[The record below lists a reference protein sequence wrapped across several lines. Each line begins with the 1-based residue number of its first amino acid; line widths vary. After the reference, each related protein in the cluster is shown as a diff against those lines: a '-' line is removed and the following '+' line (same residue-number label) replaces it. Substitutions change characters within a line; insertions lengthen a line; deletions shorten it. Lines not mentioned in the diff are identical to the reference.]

1 MSVNKSLALAVL
13 LSSLLL
19 VACEKPKKT
28 VAEIDQEKAI
38 SVIKSPSDSRTYEYR
53 KLDSGL
59 EILLISD
66 PSIEMAAV
74 SLNVKT
80 GSKDDP
86 QTRPGLAHFVEH
98 MLFLGTKKY
107 PAADDY
113 QQFLSDNAGSHN
125 AYTAFENTNYFFDI
139 KADQLEP
146 ALDRFSR
153 FFIDPLL
160 QEEYVEREKNAVHS
174 EYKAYIKSDAR
185 RYLDVLKEVT
195 NPRHPF
201 SKFTVGNLDTLAEH
215 GEESLRSAAVDF
227 YQQYYSANAMSLVI
241 LGKEPV
247 DELAQWVKKKFAPVR
262 NRHLP
267 NYEITTPLFVDGI
280 LPLRLDVAPVKEVRS
295 LAISFPVEN
304 PRNHLNSQPLHLI
317 GDILGH
323 EGEGSLYQYLQTKG
337 WAESL
342 SAGIGIEYNG
352 GGLFGIKVALTEIGL
367 QHVDDVADAI
377 FYAISL
383 VREQGIAESRFEQQ
397 QLINRLNFEYLE
409 QVAAVHY
416 VMDLSS
422 RMGLYQPKNILQGP
436 YSLKLYDQQAINSYL
451 NAMRPESAL
460 VSVTAPNFVGDTKS
474 KYYSTPY
481 TAKKIAAEQI
491 EKWNNVMAI
500 DDINMPA
507 SNSFIPQDFSI
518 VDKMPPPEP
527 RQLEPVGAVELWYG
541 QSSFEGPRGAI
552 YLQLNNALVNASPKN
567 SAMSQLLVALLN
579 DSLNSKAYPARLV
592 GFSQSVSSSRRGIQI
607 TTGGYNDKQEQLLEL
622 VLTELAGAEFS
633 EDRFMALKQQL
644 IKDWRNS
651 IINAPSRVLM
661 QKLSES
667 IYLHGWS
674 DDKLIAAVQ
683 TVGLADILDFSNS
696 LITSSTPTMLVYGN
710 FSAATA
716 TAMAEKVDQVL
727 VANSSEETLVELVRL
742 PKGKHLL
749 SVQVPH
755 NDAATV
761 LYMQAPTEGYAAR
774 AKMGI
779 TSQVLKPAYFN
790 SLRTEQ
796 QFGYIVYANVS
807 VMQRLGGMVFIV
819 QSPTNS
825 PAEIEAATREFFKQ
839 SLEVVQNMT
848 VEEYSQ
854 HQQSLIAA
862 LSQPPQNLAEE
873 AGDYWYQL
881 IHGYSEF
888 ELDRE
893 LIDAINS
900 LDLTQ
905 WQQFYQSYFVA
916 GNERSLL
923 LVSSGKTKKDADK
936 LIQQYQ
942 LVDDIDK
949 FKQTAENLGFR

>member
-1 MSVNKSLALAVL
+1 LSLNKFLALLVL
-13 LSSLLL
+13 ASSLLL
-19 VACEKPKKT
+19 VACEQPEKT
-28 VAEIDQEKAI
+28 VAEVDQENAI
-38 SVIKSPSDSRTYEYR
+38 TVTKSPNDSRTYEYR

-59 EILLISD
+59 EVLLISD
-66 PSIEMAAV
+66 PSIETAAV

-86 QTRPGLAHFVEH
+86 ETRPGLAHFVEH

-227 YQQYYSANAMSLVI
+227 YQQYYSANAMSLVV

-247 DELAQWVKKKFAPVR
+247 DELAQWVKKKFAPIR

-267 NYEITTPLFVDGI
+267 NHKITTPLFDNGM

-295 LAISFPVEN
+295 LAISFPVGN
-304 PRNHLNSQPLHLI
+304 PRDHLNSRPLHLI

-342 SAGIGIEYNG
+342 SAGIGIKYNG
-352 GGLFGIKVALTEIGL
+352 GGLFGIKVELTEAGL
-367 QHVDDVADAI
+367 LHVDDVAEAI
-377 FYAISL
+377 FYAVSL
-383 VREQGIAESRFEQQ
+383 VREQGVAESRFDQQ

-409 QVAAVHY
+409 QVSAVHY

-422 RMGLYQPKNILQGP
+422 RMGLYQPKDILQGP
-436 YSLKLYDQQAINSYL
+436 YSLKLYDQQAITSYL
-451 NAMRPESAL
+451 NSMRPENAL
-460 VSVTAPNFVGDTKS
+460 VSVIAPQFAGDTKS

-491 EKWNNVMAI
+491 EKWNNVTAI
-500 DDINMPA
+500 DDIKMPA
-507 SNSFIPQDFSI
+507 SNNFIPQDFSL
-518 VDKMPPPEP
+518 VEKTPQQEP
-527 RQLEPVGAVELWYG
+527 SQLEPVGEVELWYG
-541 QSSFEGPRGAI
+541 QSSFDGPRGAI
-552 YLQLNNALVNASPKN
+552 YLQLNNALVNTSPKN

-633 EDRFMALKQQL
+633 EDRFVALKQQL
-644 IKDWRNS
+644 VKDWRNS
-651 IINAPSRVLM
+651 IVNAPSRVLM
-661 QKLSES
+661 QKLSET
-667 IYLHGWS
+667 IYLNGWS
-674 DDKLIAAVQ
+674 DDDLIQALQAVELED
-683 TVGLADILDFSNS
+683 VLGFSSS
-696 LITSSTPTMLVYGN
+696 LMTSSTPTMLVYGN

-716 TAMAEKVDQVL
+716 SAMAEKVDQVL
-727 VANSSEETLVELVRL
+727 VANSNEQTLIELIRL
-742 PKGKHLL
+742 PKGKSFL
-749 SVQVPH
+749 SVEVPH

-819 QSPTNS
+819 QSPTKT

-839 SLEVVQNMT
+839 SLATVQDMT
-848 VEEYSQ
+848 VAEYSQ

-881 IHGYSEF
+881 IHGYDDF

-893 LIDAINS
+893 MIAAINS

-905 WQQFYQSYFVA
+905 WQQFYQSYFFT
-916 GNERSLL
+916 GDERSLL
-923 LVSSGKTKKDADK
+923 LVSGGKTKNSVDK
-936 LIQQYQ
+936 LAQQYR
-942 LVDDIDK
+942 LIDDVDG
-949 FKQTAENLGFR
+949 FKQTAESLGFK

>member
-1 MSVNKSLALAVL
+1 MSVNKPLALVVL
-13 LSSLLL
+13 VSSFLL
-19 VACEKPKKT
+19 VACEQPKKT
-28 VAEIDQEKAI
+28 VAEVDQEKAI

-66 PSIEMAAV
+66 PSLEMAAV
-74 SLNVKT
+74 SLDVKT

-86 QTRPGLAHFVEH
+86 NTRPGLAHFVEH

-113 QQFLSDNAGSHN
+113 QQFLNDNAGSHN

-174 EYKAYIKSDAR
+174 EYKAFIKSDAR

-195 NPRHPF
+195 NPSHPF
-201 SKFTVGNLDTLAEH
+201 SKFTVGNLDTLAEQ

-227 YQQYYSANAMSLVI
+227 YQQYYSANAMSLVV

-247 DELAQWVKKKFAPVR
+247 DELAQWVKQKFSPVR

-267 NYEITTPLFVDGI
+267 HYELTTPLFANGT

-295 LAISFPVEN
+295 LSISFPVGN
-304 PRNHLNSQPLHLI
+304 PRAHLDSQPLHLI

-352 GGLFGIKVALTEIGL
+352 GGLFGIKVALTEAGL
-367 QHVDDVADAI
+367 KHVDDVADAI
-377 FYAISL
+377 FYAL
-383 VREQGIAESRFEQQ
+383 TLLREQGVAKSRFEEQ
-397 QLINRLNFEYLE
+397 QLINHLDFEYLE
-409 QVAAVHY
+409 QVSAIRY

-422 RMGLYQPKNILQGP
+422 RMKLYKPENILRGP
-436 YSLKLYDQQAINSYL
+436 YSLEIYDQPAINAYL
-451 NAMRPESAL
+451 NSMRPENAL
-460 VSVTAPNFVGDTKS
+460 VSVTAPKFVGVTES
-474 KYYSTPY
+474 KYYGTPY

-491 EKWNNVMAI
+491 ERWNGIAVIDAI
-500 DDINMPA
+500 KIPA
-507 SNSFIPQDFSI
+507 PNSFIPQDFSLLEK
-518 VDKMPPPEP
+518 VAKTKPS
-527 RQLEPVGAVELWYG
+527 QLEQVGAVDLWHG
-541 QSSFEGPRGAI
+541 QSSFEGPRGAS
-552 YLQLNNALVNASPKN
+552 YLQLNNALVNSSPKN
-567 SAMSQLLVALLN
+567 SAMAQLLVALLN
-579 DSLNSKAYPARLV
+579 DSLNSKAYPATLV
-592 GFSQSVSSSRRGIQI
+592 GFSQSVLSSRRGIQI
-607 TTGGYNDKQEQLLEL
+607 TTGGYNDKQERLLEL
-622 VLTELAGAEFS
+622 VLTQLADADFS
-633 EDRFMALKQQL
+633 QERFSALKQQL
-644 IKDWRNS
+644 LKEWRNS
-651 IINAPSRVLM
+651 VINAPSRVLM
-661 QKLSES
+661 QKLSET
-667 IYLHGWS
+667 IYINGWS
-674 DDKLIAAVQ
+674 DDQLMQAVQ
-683 TVGLADILDFSNS
+683 AIVLEDVVNFSQQ
-696 LITSSTPTMLVYGN
+696 LITSSKPTMLVYGN

-716 TAMAEKVDQVL
+716 MSMAEKIDRVL
-727 VANSSEETLVELVRL
+727 AVSTSKETVVELVKL
-742 PKGKHLL
+742 PQGKHLL
-749 SVQVPH
+749 PFEVPH

-761 LYMQAPTEGYAAR
+761 LYMQAPEAGYAAR

-779 TSQVLKPAYFN
+779 SSQVLKPAYFN

-819 QSPTNS
+819 QSPTKI
-825 PAEIEAATREFFKQ
+825 PLEIEAATRIFFKQ
-839 SLEVVQNMT
+839 SLQVVQDMT
-848 VEEYSQ
+848 LDQYSQ
-854 HQQSLIAA
+854 HQQALIAA

-881 IHGYSEF
+881 VHGYENF
-888 ELDRE
+888 ELDQK
-893 LIDAINS
+893 LIDAINA
-900 LDLTQ
+900 LDLAQ
-905 WQQFYQSYFVA
+905 WQQFYQSYFID
-916 GNERSLL
+916 GSERSLL
-923 LVSSGKTKKDADK
+923 LVSEGQVKSEYDSLAKKYK
-936 LIQQYQ
+936 LIDSVSE
-942 LVDDIDK
+942 L
-949 FKQTAENLGFR
+949 KQTAESLEFN